1 MNIAPVWELWRLDE
15 GMGRSSRIAM
25 FETEELAHAAK
36 TTLSAPYLIEVRQ
49 GYRPLVFSSI
59 DEWNGRES
67 IERMR
72 VLASKLTP
80 AEMAMAMSPDFQK
93 MYSS

>member
-1 MNIAPVWELWRLDE
+1 
-15 GMGRSSRIAM
+15 
-25 FETEELAHAAK
+25 
-36 TTLSAPYLIEVRQ
+36 
-49 GYRPLVFSSI
+49 
-59 DEWNGRES
+59 
-67 IERMR
+67 MR